1 MMKNLK
7 TAAFFLIIVLSAL
20 ILDFGMQG
28 WVEKIAVR
36 FIGKQELTVRLAD
49 TEYNHDKKMQIFFGG
64 SSLELFE
71 DLKEAS
77 DESWTYAQG
86 ETGVSWTEL
95 ETDMPGAEIHIKVKP
110 SPEKFM
116 IFGTAPYDGIAE
128 VVCGG
133 KTQMIDTNREE
144 GVEITRVYPFQ
155 KFQPAYG
162 FRIIVHILLFA
173 IFFVFLCVCLKKILT
188 IDIKGAICIKSVIY
202 LSLLSLFFVGGA

>member
-20 ILDFGMQG
+20 ILDFGMRG

-110 SPEKFM
+110 SLENFM
-116 IFGTAPYDGIAE
+116 IG
-128 VVCGG
+128 
-133 KTQMIDTNREE
+133 
-144 GVEITRVYPFQ
+144 
-155 KFQPAYG
+155 
-162 FRIIVHILLFA
+162 
-173 IFFVFLCVCLKKILT
+173 
-188 IDIKGAICIKSVIY
+188 SV
-202 LSLLSLFFVGGA
+202 